1 MSPKTAFLFWVWL
14 AAVEVNPAV
23 AFAGTSTCFNT
34 PARVGQ
40 NKLISAKKTCIS
52 SVTTSA
58 NAAVYSYDPIAGRKR
73 TLSSPYV
80 MTMANAASESTRPAV
95 EKPISQARFKETI
108 QTIFE
113 QIDMDGNGIIDTEE
127 IQNLA
132 GDVLFL
138 NFSI

>member
-1 MSPKTAFLFWVWL
+1 
-14 AAVEVNPAV
+14 
-23 AFAGTSTCFNT
+23 
-34 PARVGQ
+34 
-40 NKLISAKKTCIS
+40 
-52 SVTTSA
+52 
-58 NAAVYSYDPIAGRKR
+58 
-73 TLSSPYV
+73 